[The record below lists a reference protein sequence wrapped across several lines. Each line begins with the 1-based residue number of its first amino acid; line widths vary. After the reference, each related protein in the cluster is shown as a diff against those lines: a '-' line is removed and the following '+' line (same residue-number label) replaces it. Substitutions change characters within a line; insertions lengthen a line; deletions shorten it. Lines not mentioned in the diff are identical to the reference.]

1 MHVLIEYP
9 PVLSISEM
17 VNALKGVSSRMV
29 RRDCMPL
36 IREHLWGDHFWSP
49 SYFAASC
56 GGAPL
61 DVIAA
66 YVATKGNTR
75 LFSDQSKA
83 GLKAG
88 AHTPKGRGL
97 NAVA

>member
-66 YVATKGNTR
+66 YVC
-75 LFSDQSKA
+75 DQRK
-83 GLKAG
+83 
-88 AHTPKGRGL
+88 HTP
-97 NAVA
+97 V